1 MLIPLQLPPGVH
13 ANGTE
18 FESSNRWREASLVR
32 WHDGSMRPVGGWT
45 VRKSSAFATAPRAMI
60 SYLDNDSDE
69 HMSAGTYDKLYYI
82 NPSLTVTDI
91 TPSSGFTS
99 GSLNGALNLGY
110 GGGFM
115 GSTNYGRAPTSSGVY
130 AEATTWSLDTWG
142 EYLLGV
148 SSTDGKLLEWQGNP
162 SANAAT
168 VANAPVDNLAMVVT
182 EERFVF
188 CLGAGGNP
196 RKVAWSD
203 KENNTFWTAA
213 ATNEA
218 GDMELQTNG
227 QIMCGVRMR
236 GATLILTS
244 EDAHLAT
251 YSGAPFV
258 YGFQRV
264 GTACGI
270 ASRKAAVAID
280 EGAFWMGKKGF
291 YTFNGSTATEI
302 SCEVADYVFDDLNPS
317 QVSKVY
323 AVHNSQ
329 FGEIW
334 WFYPSASA
342 NENNRYVTLDY
353 KEGHWA
359 TGVIDRTAGV
369 DQGIFV
375 NPIWA
380 DASGNLYNHET
391 GYTHGSVKPYA
402 ESGSISLGNGDTIM
416 KVSKLI
422 PDERTQGQV
431 EVTFKTRFHPNDS
444 ETSHGAY
451 TLSNPTDVR
460 FTGRQV
466 RVKIQGT
473 ANDNWR
479 SGIMRIDAVPGG
491 RR

>member
-1 MLIPLQLPPGVH
+1 
-13 ANGTE
+13 
-18 FESSNRWREASLVR
+18 
-32 WHDGSMRPVGGWT
+32 
-45 VRKSSAFATAPRAMI
+45 
-60 SYLDNDSDE
+60 
-69 HMSAGTYDKLYYI
+69 
-82 NPSLTVTDI
+82 
-91 TPSSGFTS
+91 
-99 GSLNGALNLGY
+99 
-110 GGGFM
+110 
-115 GSTNYGRAPTSSGVY
+115 
-130 AEATTWSLDTWG
+130 
-142 EYLLGV
+142 V

-203 KENNTFWTAA
+203 KENNTLWSAA

-302 SCEVADYVFDDLNPS
+302 ACEVADYVFDDLNPS

-342 NENNRYVTLDY
+342 NENDRYVTLDY

-375 NPIWA
+375 NPIWS
-380 DASGNLYNHET
+380 DASGNLYNQET